1 MKVNKNN
8 LFYLSFLVLILAI
21 FSLIILL
28 FPKNLN
34 LIENNIYDFLNQTYI
49 RLFTKEKKELNL
61 DFLFIE
67 IDSETLKKLNSIIV
81 DKKIFAGLNGILNE
95 CNPSLIF
102 YDYIFTTKT
111 SSDKIF
117 LESLNDVPYLF
128 PCAMVSK
135 EISELSI
142 VNDSEKNF
150 INKKAKSIEN
160 NDKQNFYSGKYFSFS
175 LNEIMN
181 KSKSIVHI
189 NAVDDEDGVYRRIP
203 LFVKYED
210 KYIPSASLFFTLT
223 ILNKSIEDISIKQN
237 KIIINGNNTKPIVIP
252 VNDNGEML
260 INFTEYSRLDFSR
273 ISYLK
278 LIQIAKEDINMLYDL
293 IEDKIIIIT
302 DTSFASYDYGKTPIS
317 ITFLKSLLHSFSV
330 NTIISNKFVRMYP
343 FRFNIIILFIL
354 SIIILISTIRLSAL
368 KFSLLNISLLILYII
383 SSMFLFY
390 KFTIY
395 LSIFI
400 FISFFAIAIIGILIL
415 KYIFEEKEK
424 SFIRYAFNFY
434 LPKTVVNQILKNRD
448 QLKLEGKTANVSI
461 IFSDITNFTSLSEM
475 ITPIEIVK
483 FLNYYNTE
491 MANIIKDNNGI
502 IDKYLGD
509 AIMAEFGLP
518 IEIAD
523 NEKNSANNACKCAI
537 EMQKRLE
544 IIKQEYTS
552 IDVKNLGVKIGIN
565 SGQVIA
571 GNMGAADLFDYT
583 VIGDEVNLAS
593 RLEGANKFYK
603 TKIIIGEKTNE
614 FIKENFFTRPVDL
627 IRVKGRKTPEKVF
640 ELIEFKNQETIEIYK
655 DFLENYIDAFKCYTE
670 RDYSKA
676 IGFLN
681 KALNIMPDD
690 NISKQLEIKCKN
702 FIKNP
707 PPKDWDGVTVLE
719 SK

>member
-1 MKVNKNN
+1 MKANKNT
-8 LFYLSFLVLILAI
+8 LSYLSFLLLILII
-21 FSLIILL
+21 FSLIIIIL
-28 FPKNLN
+28 PKNLN
-34 LIENNIYDFLNQTYI
+34 LIENSIYDFLNQTYI

-81 DKKIFAGLNGILNE
+81 DKKIFAELNGLLNK

-117 LESLNDVPYLF
+117 IESIKDSPYLF
-128 PCAMVSK
+128 PCAMIFK

-142 VNDSEKNF
+142 VDQPVIDFMDKNTK
-150 INKKAKSIEN
+150 NMKNNEN
-160 NDKQNFYSGKYFSFS
+160 QNFYSGEYFTFS
-175 LNEIMN
+175 VKDIMN
-181 KSKSIVHI
+181 KSKGIAHI
-189 NAVDDEDGVYRRIP
+189 NAVSDDDGVFRSIP
-203 LFVKYED
+203 LFVKYKD
-210 KYIPSASLFFTLT
+210 KYIPSVSLYFTLT
-223 ILNKSIEDISIKQN
+223 ILDKSLDDISIKKN
-237 KIIINGNNTKPIVIP
+237 KIIINDNSKSIIIP

-260 INFTEYSRLDFSR
+260 VNFTLDSKIEFSK

-278 LIQIAKEDINMLYDL
+278 IIQIAKEDINMLYDL
-293 IEDKIIIIT
+293 IEDKIVIIT
-302 DTSFASYDYGKTPIS
+302 DTSFASYDYGKTPIA
-317 ITFLKSLLHSFSV
+317 INFLKSLLHSFSV
-330 NTIISNKFVRMYP
+330 KTIISKEFVRTYP
-343 FRFNIIILFIL
+343 LNFNIIILIIL
-354 SIIILISTIRLSAL
+354 SIIIVISTIRLSAL
-368 KFSLLNISLLILYII
+368 KFSFLNISLLIIYII
-383 SSMFLFY
+383 ISLFLFY
-390 KFTIY
+390 QFTIY

-400 FISFFAIAIIGILIL
+400 FVSFFVIAIIGILIL

-448 QLKLEGKTANVSI
+448 QLKLEGKSANVTI
-461 IFSDITNFTSLSEM
+461 IFSDITNFTSLSEI

-523 NEKNSANNACKCAI
+523 NEKISANNACKCAI

-571 GNMGAADLFDYT
+571 GNMGSAELFDYT

-603 TKIIIGEKTNE
+603 TKIIIGENTNE
-614 FIKENFFTRPVDL
+614 LIKENFFTRTVDL
-627 IRVKGRKTPEKVF
+627 LRVKGRKTPEKVF
-640 ELIEFKNQETIEIYK
+640 ELIEFKNPDTLKIYK
-655 DFLENYIDAFKCYTE
+655 DFLEYYNNAFQCYTE
-670 RDYSKA
+670 RDYTKA
-676 IGFLN
+676 IAFLN
-681 KALNIMPDD
+681 KAKSLMPDD
-690 NISKQLEIKCKN
+690 EISKQLEIKCKD
-702 FIKNP
+702 FIKKP
-707 PPKDWDGVTVLE
+707 PPEDWDGVTILE